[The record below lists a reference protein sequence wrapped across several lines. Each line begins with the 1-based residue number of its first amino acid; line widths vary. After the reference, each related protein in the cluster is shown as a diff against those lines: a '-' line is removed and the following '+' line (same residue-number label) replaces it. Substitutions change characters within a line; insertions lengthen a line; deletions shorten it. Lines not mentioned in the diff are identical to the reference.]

1 MLKNIFYK
9 YLCFFLPKLTLQ
21 KLKLGD
27 VYICTLNDN
36 LMKKDNIFN
45 AQACGA
51 DSCWETTK
59 SKALSEYV
67 ERKSFE
73 LSQVQ
78 STNGFAAYPF
88 IFRKKRAQKKARENA
103 CFEMI
108 ERYAWPEWF
117 GNKNIHYTL
126 KNDVENKNKKFLQ
139 AIQRE
144 INISKLYI
152 ISPQMEQSNLKMV
165 ILYGVTNA
173 GLVCASSVR
182 NSIESAEQSALK
194 EFYMHA
200 VGLYRIKNHILKT
213 TMNYEARIVWISE
226 QSHLLNQR
234 LTFCGTHFISI
245 PYPIVYQDIPTEFNQ
260 AYIVQRCFFQG
271 YDDQFFSKENKMYI

>member
-1 MLKNIFYK
+1 MLKNLLFHYFYS
-9 YLCFFLPKLTLQ
+9 YLPQLAFQ

-27 VYICTLNDN
+27 VYICTLSDH
-36 LMKKDNIFN
+36 LIKKAEIFN
-45 AQACGA
+45 SLACGA
-51 DSCWETTK
+51 DFCSETAK
-59 SKALSEYV
+59 LKALSEYV

-73 LSQVQ
+73 LSRIE
-78 STNGFAAYPF
+78 STTGFAAYPF

-103 CFEMI
+103 YFEMI

-117 GNKNIHYTL
+117 SNKDTHYTL
-126 KNDVENKNKKFLQ
+126 KNDVEKNNKKFLQ

-152 ISPQMEQSNLKMV
+152 IYPQMEQSNLKMV
-165 ILYGVTNA
+165 ILYGETNS

-194 EFYMHA
+194 ELYMHM

-271 YDDQFFSKENKMYI
+271 YDNQFFSKENKMYI